1 MKWWAV
7 FNDLATCFSQDGTI
21 NSSETWQQWPVAV
34 LSVKDPTADTAH
46 AQLHR
51 DHWPNVQV
59 FSHSDSISF
68 ILSPVLIFA
77 LFVLEKLGESRPK
90 VTVQNSLLLSFGPI
104 TCLQL

>member
-46 AQLHR
+46 AQAQGPL
-51 DHWPNVQV
+51 
-59 FSHSDSISF
+59 
-68 ILSPVLIFA
+68 A
-77 LFVLEKLGESRPK
+77 KCAG
-90 VTVQNSLLLSFGPI
+90 LLTL
-104 TCLQL
+104 